1 MEGSPVAVPL
11 LIRRPRPAAAGQ
23 QDTLAARYPV
33 WVRWLV
39 MAAFTLAFVGWLN
52 EAWLFLWKSPIWLN
66 RYTEYAI
73 ILGFGVWRIAAE
85 RNRYTRRRLIIL
97 VGVVTI
103 FWWLIPWLSPFF
115 EPYVGYLWAQPVFPA
130 LHTPGTLTFLLV
142 LALVFLFGRRV
153 ICGFGCP
160 CVGIR
165 ETVGFAYRDRTLRG
179 TWVWRLR
186 HVKWLFFVW
195 YVAVMVA
202 TQFPPSGWTVTLVGM
217 FGLTVGL
224 TYFGSFFLV
233 PLTGNRFYCRYLCPY
248 GATFGLL
255 NHAGFYGVSMERDTC
270 IDCRRCDQ
278 ACDMG
283 IPVWQQ
289 GRAHGRIT
297 GLEDCMGCAR
307 CVVACPTDALRLH
320 DVRDHLLQN
329 RAPRNASRLLGES
342 PVARAQRQTPV
353 PRSAA
358 ARLADWNEAL
368 PALDL
373 AAAQAQ
379 AARCLDCGVP
389 GCRNACPLAN
399 PIPDWLAAAAAGDWK
414 VAAERVHEHSAL
426 PEVCARLCPQ
436 ERLCEGAC
444 ARSGMEGAVTIGA
457 IERVAAEQALALG
470 WRPAAP
476 ACRDGRRV
484 AVVGAGPAGLA
495 CAERLNRAGVQVD
508 VYEKSPV
515 VGGLLA
521 TGVPTFKLDRTV
533 LARRQALLEQAGIRF
548 HLGTAIDRER
558 LDVLL
563 TEHDAVFLGLGAQRP
578 RSVGLAG
585 QDLPGVHQALDWLA
599 AVNAGRCEDLAGRH
613 LLVLG
618 GGDTAIDC
626 ARAARRLGARVTLA
640 YRGPEARL
648 RASAKEAALA
658 REEGVAFAFEH
669 APVAIACAPDAD
681 GLTVDFAGCGEQ
693 TVNRVVIAFGQQP
706 APPPWLADYG
716 IALESD
722 GRIRVDEQGRTNR
735 HQVYAGG
742 DNTLGP
748 DLAVT
753 AMAAGRRAADA
764 ILADTR
770 RVLPSPR
777 RSAQRVGEAACQAV
791 G

>member
-1 MEGSPVAVPL
+1 MSGPSGQRL
-11 LIRRPRPAAAGQ
+11 LARHARLSAAGRQ
-23 QDTLAARYPV
+23 NTLPARYPA
-33 WVRWLV
+33 WVRLV
-39 MAAFTLAFVGWLN
+39 AMAAFVLAFVGWLN
-52 EAWLFLWKSPIWLN
+52 ESWLFLWESPIWLN

-73 ILGFGVWRIAAE
+73 ILAFGVWRITAE
-85 RNRYTRRRLIIL
+85 RNRYTRKRLIIL
-97 VGVVTI
+97 VGVVTV

-165 ETVGFAYRDRTLRG
+165 ETVGFAFRDRTLRG

-195 YVAVMVA
+195 YIAVMVA

-255 NHAGFYGVSMERDTC
+255 NHAGFYGISMDRDSC
-270 IDCRRCDQ
+270 IDCRRCER

-283 IPVWQQ
+283 IPVWEQ
-289 GRAHGRIT
+289 GKVHGRIT

-320 DVRDHLLQN
+320 DVRDHLLPN
-329 RAPRNASRLLGES
+329 RAPRNASRLLGEA
-342 PVARAQRQTPV
+342 PVAAV
-353 PRSAA
+353 PRQASVPRATP
-358 ARLADWNEAL
+358 ARLADWCETQ

-399 PIPDWLAAAAAGDWK
+399 PIPDWLAAVAAGDWK
-414 VAAERVHEHSAL
+414 QAAERVHEHSAL

-444 ARSGMEGAVTIGA
+444 ARTGMEGAVTIGA
-457 IERVAAEQALALG
+457 IERIAAEQGLVQG
-470 WRPAAP
+470 WRPATP
-476 ACRDGRRV
+476 ARRDGRRV

-495 CAERLNRAGVQVD
+495 CAERLNRAGIEVAVYDRGD
-508 VYEKSPV
+508 VI
-515 VGGLLA
+515 GGLLA
-521 TGVPTFKLDRTV
+521 TGVPAFKLDRTV
-533 LARRQALLEQAGIRF
+533 LARRRELLEQAGIRF
-548 HLGTAIDRER
+548 HLGAAIDREK

-563 TEHDAVFLGLGAQRP
+563 TECDAVFLGLGAQRP
-578 RSVGLAG
+578 RVVDLPG
-585 QDLPGVHQALDWLA
+585 QDLPGVSQALDWLA
-599 AVNAGRCEDLAGRH
+599 AVNAGRGEDLAGRH

-626 ARAARRLGARVTLA
+626 ARAARRLGAQVTLA
-640 YRGPEARL
+640 YRGAAVRL
-648 RASAKEAALA
+648 RASQKEAALA
-658 REEGVAFAFEH
+658 REEGVAFVFEH
-669 APVAIACAPDAD
+669 APVAIAGAPESG
-681 GLTVDFAGCGEQ
+681 GLAVDFAGCGELA
-693 TVNRVVIAFGQQP
+693 VDRVVIAFGQQP
-706 APPPWLADYG
+706 APPPWSADYG
-716 IALESD
+716 IVLEPD
-722 GRIRVDEQGRTNR
+722 GRIRVDEHGRTS
-735 HQVYAGG
+735 HPGIYAGG

-753 AMAAGRRAADA
+753 AMAAGRCAAEA

-770 RVLPSPR
+770 RVLPLPR
-777 RSAQRVGEAACQAV
+777 RSAQTVGEVACQAV